1 MSVASAQAKAA
12 RAKAMIDAKG
22 SRILLVHDA
31 RVVDPETGA
40 LSGAASPTSYQIFGV
55 IEGLTVRSGDR
66 VQSGDVKVTISA
78 LDVPTRPRPAGWT
91 IHIGGTDP
99 AAFPTV
105 GGTGVERLTIV
116 DSPDPVQESGVSFIY
131 ELQGRR

>member
-1 MSVASAQAKAA
+1 MSTATATAKAT
-12 RAKAMIDAKG
+12 RAKAQIEARG

-55 IEGLTVRSGDR
+55 IEGLTARSGDR
-66 VQSGDVKVTISA
+66 VQAGDVKITISA

-91 IHIGGTDP
+91 VYVGGTDP

-116 DSPDPVQESGVSFIY
+116 DAPDVVQESGVSFIY